1 MPNGFK
7 FIEGFDA
14 RYKLFPDG
22 TVVSSATNN
31 QVRFRDI
38 GNNKAV
44 ILFNGQKNIGFT
56 ISKLLESHFGI
67 KRYKS
72 HKIKSLEGEIWAP
85 IPSYES
91 LYMISTCGRVKAHNV
106 TYIGERLLKPTPHKR
121 GQLSISLSKNN
132 HRESFI
138 VCNLM
143 GKVFLPNPR
152 NYKMVIHLDGNKSNN
167 HISNLKWVNN
177 SQAQKLAVHLGLKP
191 ILWGEENPSSVSVCQ
206 YTSDGSR
213 LIKRWGS
220 IADIERELKIPHSN
234 ISKVCRGKRKSAGGY
249 FWEYEF

>member
-7 FIEGFDA
+7 FIEGFDT
-14 RYKLFPDG
+14 RYKIFPDG

-31 QVRFRDI
+31 QVRCRDI

-91 LYMISTCGRVKAHNV
+91 LYMISTCGRVKAINV
-106 TYIGERLLKPTPHKR
+106 PYVGERLLKPTQHIR

-132 HRESFI
+132 QKESFV

-143 GKVFLPNPR
+143 GKVFLSNPR
-152 NYKMVIHLDGNKSNN
+152 KHKMVIHLDGNKTNN

-177 SQAQKLAVHLGLKP
+177 SEAQKLAVSLGLKP
-191 ILWGEENPSSVSVCQ
+191 VLYGEENPTSVSVLQ
-206 YTSDGSR
+206 YSADGDTF
-213 LIKRWGS
+213 IKRWGS
-220 IADIERELKIPHSN
+220 IIDVERELKIPHSN

>member
-7 FIEGFDA
+7 YIEGFDT

-31 QVRFRDI
+31 QVRYRDI

-44 ILFNGQKNIGFT
+44 ILFNGQKNIGLT

-67 KRYKS
+67 QRYNSHRIKS
-72 HKIKSLEGEIWAP
+72 HEGEDWASVP
-85 IPSYES
+85 LYEN
-91 LYMISTCGRVKAHNV
+91 LYMISTHGRVKAIDV
-106 TYIGERLLKPTPHKR
+106 PYIGERLLKPTVHKR

-132 HRESFI
+132 RKESFT

-143 GKVFLPNPR
+143 GKIFLPNPR
-152 NYKMVIHLDGNKSNN
+152 KHKMVIHLDGIKTNN

-177 SQAQKLAVHLGLKP
+177 SEAQKLAVHLGLKP
-191 ILWGEENPSSVSVCQ
+191 ILWGEENPSSVSVNQ
-206 YTSDGSR
+206 YSSDRSK

-220 IADIERELKIPHSN
+220 IADVERELKIPHSN
-234 ISKVCRGKRKSAGGY
+234 ISKVCRGKRKTAGGFY
-249 FWEYEF
+249 WRYEF